1 VCLRR
6 GGQPMAYE
14 CKVYDKNGKL
24 KKIVK
29 ESQITKSGK
38 EIFNQPSTKKISSFI
53 KSFKEPNIE
62 INKGTKFYN
71 KICVVC
77 NTEFYP
83 RHPNSKYCSH
93 ECQKNLYLEKKKAE
107 KKSRKKKGN
116 PG

>member
-1 VCLRR
+1 
-6 GGQPMAYE
+6 MTYE

-29 ESQITKSGK
+29 ESHIAKTGR

-53 KSFKEPNIE
+53 NSFKEPNIKE
-62 INKGTKFYN
+62 NNNTKFYN

-77 NTEFYP
+77 NTEFHP

-93 ECQKNLYLEKKKAE
+93 ECQKNLYLEKKKLA
-107 KKSRKKKGN
+107 KKREKGN